1 MPQNAAQ
8 HARDIAKE
16 NSAPIGEFV
25 SVTAPRFEMMEPTQ
39 ELLDMLPELAKKY
52 WTKRLEHI
60 TTERRRL
67 SNRLAEVKT
76 LNQRVLLQKVNGE
89 LSAEDFAMLKE
100 SVAQQKADV
109 EAQLNVLDAETTT
122 MQGLLEETKHNIVDL
137 VKAWRNGTVQQRQE
151 PRTGVKPLSRRFDLQ
166 S

>member
-1 MPQNAAQ
+1 
-8 HARDIAKE
+8 
-16 NSAPIGEFV
+16 
-25 SVTAPRFEMMEPTQ
+25 
-39 ELLDMLPELAKKY
+39 
-52 WTKRLEHI
+52 
-60 TTERRRL
+60 
-67 SNRLAEVKT
+67 VKT